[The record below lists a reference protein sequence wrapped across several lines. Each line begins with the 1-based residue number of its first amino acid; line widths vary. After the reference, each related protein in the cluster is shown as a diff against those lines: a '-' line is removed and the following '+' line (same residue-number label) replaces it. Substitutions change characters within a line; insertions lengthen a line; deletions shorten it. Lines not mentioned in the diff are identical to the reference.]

1 MDFKIVVDASIAVKW
16 YIRDEIDADRAI
28 DMLLDYEKG
37 KIKLIVPALFYYE
50 TGNAINTAVIR
61 KRITEEEGRGIIK
74 DMIETD
80 LAISATD
87 KLIPAA
93 YMYARKYAISL
104 YDASYLAA
112 AKEHTAVFYTAD
124 RKFYDAVK
132 GKDRSFKWIGDYKG
146 VG

>member
-61 KRITEEEGRGIIK
+61 KRITEEEGQGIIK

-93 YMYARKYAISL
+93 TTVPTLS
-104 YDASYLAA
+104 
-112 AKEHTAVFYTAD
+112 E
-124 RKFYDAVK
+124 
-132 GKDRSFKWIGDYKG
+132 
-146 VG
+146 